1 MPSLYMPWEAIM
13 SNPMTVKDMAYRLA
27 AATGQSETLHARQVR
42 HWAQHDLFGFET
54 LQRSGEGR
62 TASYFYN
69 DRHLAAA
76 RLYALFTAMGWN
88 IDQLG
93 KVSRLIKNIG
103 ADDAPQVQHDG
114 FVKIERN
121 GLKAVVD
128 AAKAGDFDWC
138 FGVYSDEA
146 GAVYGGSMMRDP
158 ASGYPNLLHN
168 LAPVFTVIALGPLF
182 RRLFASDTGSEA

>member
-1 MPSLYMPWEAIM
+1 M
-13 SNPMTVKDMAYRLA
+13 SKKMTVKDMAYRLA
-27 AATGQSETLHARQVR
+27 VATGQSETLHARQVR
-42 HWAQHDLFGFET
+42 HWAQHGLFGFED
-54 LQRSGEGR
+54 LERSGDSR

-103 ADDAPQVQHDG
+103 QDDAPKIDIG
-114 FVKIERN
+114 GAWKIERN
-121 GLKAVVD
+121 GLKVVVD

-138 FGVYSDEA
+138 FGVYSDER
-146 GAVYGGSMMRDP
+146 GTVHGGSMMR
-158 ASGYPNLLHN
+158 ASATGPSELRHSF
-168 LAPVFTVIALGPLF
+168 APVFTVIALGPLF
-182 RRLFASDTGSEA
+182 RRLFTPDAGGEA